1 VQASSTPNSGTG
13 QIRLALVLTLVILAP
28 VYLSMAPSPE
38 LRVTNPMSADDDIEL
53 KLYTLYISSQNTS
66 AGGDGYITTEVPDS
80 GGQDSSSALDNEVEF
95 RSSDMLSSL
104 IVYGRSQHGSSGS
117 YYLPLDLFLRATGPS
132 GSTVEWSITFKA
144 GGSQVGTAS
153 WDTDAC
159 TTSFTNS
166 CSFDHEEFEID
177 LGDDQSFTVSKDER
191 LEITVSAE
199 MSGCDGGSF
208 PGGSSCEAE
217 VAWNEIDDENNR
229 FSQLEVEANAI
240 SNSLVVLQREGA
252 ELAEGPELDWY
263 PNDILSERAMQ
274 FTFDV
279 KSAFGRY
286 DIEATRLIMR
296 DSDGI
301 YRIDHIINEDDEDI
315 EDTSQGIFGE
325 YIWTYPS
332 GLPAGEYSVELEITD
347 IQGNAFLIEHDPVE
361 MHQWG
366 VSINHRLNKLTEYIA
381 PGETTAIPL
390 QLVHKGDSTKSM
402 EIELEVLTNLGS
414 SWVLEFDSPGGYTL
428 NAGGDILNPILTL
441 TAPDDLTGTP
451 EGIEIRAVAEAEV
464 DSVLQVV
471 DQDILQ
477 LDLEKIDVY
486 QPPEVSIWN
495 EEHDVQI
502 ANSTRP
508 DDFDQT
514 VPRYAEYEEFTPF
527 LLEIFNTGFDADTFR
542 VDVLQRAKSII
553 QIYDND
559 TGERILEDEGDGT
572 FHTALL
578 ERHSTQV
585 LLFNVKPS
593 TDRDDPDIGEIEVE
607 VISNGNSSLRTTVIF
622 TIQRTFGIKAEV
634 SQDCDGS
641 PLGHIQV
648 SLCSPSSGNAVVD
661 LRVRITNSMTS
672 GESASWWRIQNPASL
687 EENTDRDPAYG
698 QWQFLILDEDG
709 DAVPRVSLGPGDFT
723 EVFVTVT
730 LTSQVIAG
738 NHTIYLRIIEDNDDD
753 DPRYFDLPIVFEIE
767 AGEPELQIV
776 QVSPNY
782 ELLPG
787 EAYSIQLKVK
797 NNGNGPLTILLDAE
811 VEVSGWSVDIEGP
824 SGSPLIELEAFEEAT
839 FNLEI
844 IVPESA
850 NNGQQVPVQITATP
864 FDTEQSW
871 PEEYTA
877 TITVTVTVGISSL
890 LDILVN
896 EITHPRLSTMVIGL
910 VSILLLFAGVQS
922 RMNRRRWTAHLA
934 YLESLGGGGD
944 GDEETEDE
952 DSDLPSPVTSI
963 EEEDLDD
970 YEDDEIEL
978 V

>member
-1 VQASSTPNSGTG
+1 MQASSTSNRAPGRV
-13 QIRLALVLTLVILAP
+13 RLAILLTLVILAP
-28 VYLSMAPSPE
+28 VYISLAPSPE
-38 LRVTNPMSADDDIEL
+38 LRATEPMSADDDIEL
-53 KLYTLYISSQNTS
+53 KLYTLYLSSQNTS
-66 AGGDGYITTEVPDS
+66 AGGDGYITTKVPES
-80 GGQDSSSALDNEVEF
+80 GGQDSSSALDSEVEF

-117 YYLPLDLFLRATGPS
+117 YYLPLDMFLRATGPS
-132 GSTVEWSITFKA
+132 GSTVEWSITLKA

-159 TTSFTNS
+159 TQSFQNS

-177 LGDDQSFTVSKDER
+177 LEEDQSFIISKDER
-191 LEITVSAE
+191 MEITVSAE

-296 DSDGI
+296 DPNGV

-347 IQGNAFLIEHDPVE
+347 IQGNAFLVEHDPVE

-414 SWVLEFDSPGGYTL
+414 SWILEFDSPGGYTL
-428 NAGGDILNPILTL
+428 DAGGDILNPILTL

-477 LDLEKIDVY
+477 LDLDKIDVY

-514 VPRYAEYEEFTPF
+514 VPRYVEYEEFTPF

-559 TGERILEDEGDGT
+559 TGGRILEDEGDGT

-593 TDRDDPDIGEIEVE
+593 SDRDDPDIGEIEVE

-622 TIQRTFGIKAEV
+622 TIQRTFGIHAEV

-641 PLGHIQV
+641 PLGHIRV
-648 SLCSPSSGNAVVD
+648 SLCSPGSSISVVD

-672 GESASWWRIQNPASL
+672 GESASWWRIQNPAAL

-698 QWQFLILDEDG
+698 QWQFMILDEDG

-738 NHTIYLRIIEDNDDD
+738 NHTVYLRIIEDVDDD
-753 DPRYFDLPIVFEIE
+753 DPRYFDLPMVFEVE
-767 AGEPELQIV
+767 AGDPELQIV

-797 NNGNGPLTILLDAE
+797 NNGNGPLTVLLDAE

-844 IVPESA
+844 TVPDSA
-850 NNGQQVPVQITATP
+850 NNGEQVPVQVTATP

-877 TITVTVTVGISSL
+877 TTTVTLTVGISSL
-890 LDILVN
+890 LDILIN
-896 EITHPRLSTMVIGL
+896 ELTHPRLSTMVIGL
-910 VSILLLFAGVQS
+910 VGILLLFAGVQS

-934 YLESLGGGGD
+934 YLESLGGGD
-944 GDEETEDE
+944 EDEEDEDE
-952 DSDLPSPVTSI
+952 DSDLPAPVTSI
-963 EEEDLDD
+963 EEEESDD

>member
-1 VQASSTPNSGTG
+1 
-13 QIRLALVLTLVILAP
+13 
-28 VYLSMAPSPE
+28 MAPASE
-38 LRVTNPMSADDDIEL
+38 LRSIEPMSADDDVEL

-66 AGGDGYITTEVPDS
+66 AGGDGHITTKVPES
-80 GGQDSSSALDNEVEF
+80 GGQDSSSALDSEVEF

-104 IVYGRSQHGSSGS
+104 IVYGRSQHGSSSS
-117 YYLPLDLFLRATGPS
+117 YYLPLDMFLRATGPS
-132 GSTVEWSITFKA
+132 GSTVEWSIRLKA
-144 GGSQVGTAS
+144 GGSEVGTAS

-159 TTSFTNS
+159 TQSFTNS

-177 LGDDQSFTVSKDER
+177 LGGDQSFTVSKDER

-199 MSGCDGGSF
+199 MSGCDGGSI

-229 FSQLEVEANAI
+229 YSQLEVEANAI
-240 SNSLVVLQREGA
+240 SNSIVVLQREGA
-252 ELAEGPELDWY
+252 ELAEGAELDWY

-279 KSAFGRY
+279 KSSFGRY
-286 DIEATRLIMR
+286 DIESTRLIMR
-296 DSDGI
+296 DPDGI

-366 VSINHRLNKLTEYIA
+366 VSLNHRLNKLTEYIA

-402 EIELEVLTNLGS
+402 EVEMEVLTNLGS
-414 SWVLEFDSPGGYTL
+414 SWILEFDSPGGYTL

-486 QPPEVSIWN
+486 QPPEVSVWN

-514 VPRYAEYEEFTPF
+514 VPRYVEYEEFTPF

-593 TDRDDPDIGEIEVE
+593 SDRDDPDIGEIEVE
-607 VISNGNSSLRTTVIF
+607 IISNGNSSLRTTAVF
-622 TIQRTFGIKAEV
+622 TIQRTFGIHAEV

-641 PLGHIQV
+641 PLGHIRV

-698 QWQFLILDEDG
+698 QWQFMVLDEDG
-709 DAVPRVSLGPGDFT
+709 DSVPRVSLGPGDFT

-730 LTSQVIAG
+730 LTSQVVAG
-738 NHTIYLRIIEDNDDD
+738 NHTVYLRIIEDIDDD
-753 DPRYFDLPIVFEIE
+753 NPRYFDLPMVFEVE
-767 AGEPELQIV
+767 AGDPDLQIV

-787 EAYSIQLKVK
+787 EVYSIQLKVK
-797 NNGNGPLTILLDAE
+797 NNGNGPLTVLLDAE
-811 VEVSGWSVDIEGP
+811 VEESGWSVDIEGP
-824 SGSPLIELEAFEEAT
+824 SGSPLIELDAFEEAT
-839 FNLEI
+839 FNLEVS
-844 IVPESA
+844 VPDSA
-850 NNGQQVPVQITATP
+850 NNGEQVPVQITATP

-871 PEEYTA
+871 PEQYTA
-877 TITVTVTVGISSL
+877 ETTVTMTVGISSL
-890 LDILVN
+890 LDILIN
-896 EITHPRLSTMVIGL
+896 ELTHPRLSTMVIGL
-910 VSILLLFAGVQS
+910 VGILLLFAGIQS

-934 YLESLGGGGD
+934 YLESLGGDDDEDGG
-944 GDEETEDE
+944 EDE
-952 DSDLPSPVTSI
+952 DSDLPAPVTSV
-963 EEEDLDD
+963 EEDESDD

>member
-1 VQASSTPNSGTG
+1 
-13 QIRLALVLTLVILAP
+13 
-28 VYLSMAPSPE
+28 
-38 LRVTNPMSADDDIEL
+38 
-53 KLYTLYISSQNTS
+53 
-66 AGGDGYITTEVPDS
+66 
-80 GGQDSSSALDNEVEF
+80 LDNEVEF

-104 IVYGRSQHGSSGS
+104 IVHGRSQHGSSGS

-159 TTSFTNS
+159 TTSFSNS

-177 LGDDQSFTVSKDER
+177 LGEDQSFTVSKDER

-229 FSQLEVEANAI
+229 FSQLEVEANAL

-252 ELAEGPELDWY
+252 ELAEGAELDWY

-325 YIWTYPS
+325 YLWTYPS

-347 IQGNAFLIEHDPVE
+347 IQGNAFLIEHEPVE

-495 EEHDVQI
+495 EEHDVQM

-559 TGERILEDEGDGT
+559 TGGRILEDEGDGT

-622 TIQRTFGIKAEV
+622 TIQRTFGINAEV

-698 QWQFLILDEDG
+698 QWQFMILDEDG

-730 LTSQVIAG
+730 LTSQVTAG
-738 NHTIYLRIIEDNDDD
+738 NHTVYLRIIEDIDDD
-753 DPRYFDLPIVFEIE
+753 NPRYFDLPIVFEIE
-767 AGEPELQIV
+767 AGDPELQIV

-839 FNLEI
+839 FNLEV
-844 IVPESA
+844 IVPDSA

-877 TITVTVTVGISSL
+877 TTTVTLTVGISSL

-934 YLESLGGGGD
+934 YLESLGGGD
-944 GDEETEDE
+944 EDEETEDE

-963 EEEDLDD
+963 EEEDSDD

>member
-1 VQASSTPNSGTG
+1 
-13 QIRLALVLTLVILAP
+13 
-28 VYLSMAPSPE
+28 
-38 LRVTNPMSADDDIEL
+38 
-53 KLYTLYISSQNTS
+53 
-66 AGGDGYITTEVPDS
+66 
-80 GGQDSSSALDNEVEF
+80 
-95 RSSDMLSSL
+95 MLSSL
-104 IVYGRSQHGSSGS
+104 IVYGRSQHGSSSS
-117 YYLPLDLFLRATGPS
+117 YYLPLDMFLRATGPS
-132 GSTVEWSITFKA
+132 GSTVEWSIRLKA
-144 GGSQVGTAS
+144 GGSEIGTAS

-159 TTSFTNS
+159 TQSFTNS

-177 LGDDQSFTVSKDER
+177 LGGDQSFTVSKDER

-199 MSGCDGGSF
+199 MSGCDGGSI

-229 FSQLEVEANAI
+229 YSQLEVEANAI
-240 SNSLVVLQREGA
+240 SNSIVVLQREGA
-252 ELAEGPELDWY
+252 ELAEGAELDWY

-279 KSAFGRY
+279 KSSFGRY

-296 DSDGI
+296 DPDGI

-366 VSINHRLNKLTEYIA
+366 VSLNHRLNKLTEYIA

-402 EIELEVLTNLGS
+402 EVEMEVLTNLGS
-414 SWVLEFDSPGGYTL
+414 SWILEFDSPGGYTL

-486 QPPEVSIWN
+486 QPPEVSVWN

-514 VPRYAEYEEFTPF
+514 VPRYVEYEEFTPF

-593 TDRDDPDIGEIEVE
+593 SDRDDPDIGEIEVE
-607 VISNGNSSLRTTVIF
+607 VISNGNSSLRTTVVF
-622 TIQRTFGIKAEV
+622 TIQRTFGIYAEV

-641 PLGHIQV
+641 PLGHIRV

-698 QWQFLILDEDG
+698 QWQFMVLDEDG

-730 LTSQVIAG
+730 LTSQVVAG
-738 NHTIYLRIIEDNDDD
+738 NHTVYLRIIEDIDDD
-753 DPRYFDLPIVFEIE
+753 NPRYFDLPMVFEVE
-767 AGEPELQIV
+767 AGNPNLQIV

-797 NNGNGPLTILLDAE
+797 NNGNGPLTVLLDAE
-811 VEVSGWSVDIEGP
+811 VEESGWSVDIEGP

-839 FNLEI
+839 FNLEVS
-844 IVPESA
+844 VPDSA
-850 NNGQQVPVQITATP
+850 NNGEQVPVQITATP

-871 PEEYTA
+871 PEQYTA
-877 TITVTVTVGISSL
+877 EATVTMTVGISSL
-890 LDILVN
+890 LDILIN
-896 EITHPRLSTMVIGL
+896 EITHPRLSTMAISL
-910 VSILLLFAGVQS
+910 VGILLLFAGIQS

-934 YLESLGGGGD
+934 YLESLGGD
-944 GDEETEDE
+944 EDEEGDDDE
-952 DSDLPSPVTSI
+952 DPDLPAPVTSV
-963 EEEDLDD
+963 EGDESDD

>member
-1 VQASSTPNSGTG
+1 MQASSTTNSGRG
-13 QIRLALVLTLVILAP
+13 HFRLAIALTMVILAP
-28 VYLSMAPSPE
+28 ICLSMAPASE
-38 LRVTNPMSADDDIEL
+38 LRSIEPMSADDDVEL

-66 AGGDGYITTEVPDS
+66 AGGDGHITTKVPES
-80 GGQDSSSALDNEVEF
+80 GGQDSSSALDSEVEF

-104 IVYGRSQHGSSGS
+104 IVYGRSQHGSSSS
-117 YYLPLDLFLRATGPS
+117 YYLPLDMFLRATGPS
-132 GSTVEWSITFKA
+132 GSTVEWSIRLKA
-144 GGSQVGTAS
+144 GGSEVGTAS

-159 TTSFTNS
+159 TQSFTNS

-177 LGDDQSFTVSKDER
+177 LGGDQSFTVSKDER

-199 MSGCDGGSF
+199 MSGCDGGSI

-229 FSQLEVEANAI
+229 YSQLEVEANAI
-240 SNSLVVLQREGA
+240 SNSIVVLQREGA
-252 ELAEGPELDWY
+252 ELAEGAELDWY

-279 KSAFGRY
+279 KSSFGRY
-286 DIEATRLIMR
+286 DIESTRLIMR
-296 DSDGI
+296 DPDGI

-366 VSINHRLNKLTEYIA
+366 VSLNHRLNKLTEYIA

-402 EIELEVLTNLGS
+402 EVEMEVLTNLGS
-414 SWVLEFDSPGGYTL
+414 SWILEFDSPGGYTL

-486 QPPEVSIWN
+486 QPPEVSVWN

-514 VPRYAEYEEFTPF
+514 VPRYVEYEEFTPF

-593 TDRDDPDIGEIEVE
+593 SDRDDPDIGEIEVE
-607 VISNGNSSLRTTVIF
+607 IISNGNSSLRTTAVF
-622 TIQRTFGIKAEV
+622 TIQRTFGIHAEV

-641 PLGHIQV
+641 PLGHIRV

-698 QWQFLILDEDG
+698 QWQFMVLDEDG
-709 DAVPRVSLGPGDFT
+709 DSVPRVSLGPGDFT

-730 LTSQVIAG
+730 LTSQVVAG
-738 NHTIYLRIIEDNDDD
+738 NHTVYLRIIEDIDDD
-753 DPRYFDLPIVFEIE
+753 NPRYFDLPMVFEVE
-767 AGEPELQIV
+767 AGDPDLQIV

-787 EAYSIQLKVK
+787 EVYSIQLKVK
-797 NNGNGPLTILLDAE
+797 NNGNGPLTVLLDAE
-811 VEVSGWSVDIEGP
+811 VEESGWSVDIEGP
-824 SGSPLIELEAFEEAT
+824 SGSPLIELDAFEEAT
-839 FNLEI
+839 FNLEVS
-844 IVPESA
+844 VPDSA
-850 NNGQQVPVQITATP
+850 NNGEQVPVQITATP

-871 PEEYTA
+871 PEQYTA
-877 TITVTVTVGISSL
+877 ETTVTMTVGISSL
-890 LDILVN
+890 LDILIN
-896 EITHPRLSTMVIGL
+896 ELTHPRLSTMVIGL
-910 VSILLLFAGVQS
+910 VGILLLFAGIQS

-934 YLESLGGGGD
+934 YLESLGGDDDED
-944 GDEETEDE
+944 GDEDE
-952 DSDLPSPVTSI
+952 DSDLPAPVTSV
-963 EEEDLDD
+963 EEDESDD

>member
-1 VQASSTPNSGTG
+1 
-13 QIRLALVLTLVILAP
+13 
-28 VYLSMAPSPE
+28 
-38 LRVTNPMSADDDIEL
+38 MSADDDVEL

-66 AGGDGYITTEVPDS
+66 AGGDGHITTEVPES
-80 GGQDSSSALDNEVEF
+80 GGQDSSSALDSEVEF

-104 IVYGRSQHGSSGS
+104 IVYGRSQHGSSSS
-117 YYLPLDLFLRATGPS
+117 YYLPLDMFLRATGPS
-132 GSTVEWSITFKA
+132 GSTVEWSIRLKA
-144 GGSQVGTAS
+144 GGSEIGTAS

-159 TTSFTNS
+159 TQSFTNS

-177 LGDDQSFTVSKDER
+177 LGGDQSFTVSKDER
-191 LEITVSAE
+191 MEITVSAE
-199 MSGCDGGSF
+199 MSGCDGGSI

-229 FSQLEVEANAI
+229 YSQLEVEANAI
-240 SNSLVVLQREGA
+240 SNSIVVLQREGA
-252 ELAEGPELDWY
+252 ELAEGAELDWY

-279 KSAFGRY
+279 KSSFGRY
-286 DIEATRLIMR
+286 DIESTRLIMR
-296 DSDGI
+296 DPDGV

-366 VSINHRLNKLTEYIA
+366 VSLNHRLNKLTEYIA

-402 EIELEVLTNLGS
+402 EVEMEVLTNLGS
-414 SWVLEFDSPGGYTL
+414 SWILEFDSPGGYTL

-486 QPPEVSIWN
+486 QPPEVSVWN

-514 VPRYAEYEEFTPF
+514 VPRYVEYEEFTPF

-593 TDRDDPDIGEIEVE
+593 SDRDDPDIGEIEVE
-607 VISNGNSSLRTTVIF
+607 VISNGNSSLRTTVVF
-622 TIQRTFGIKAEV
+622 TIQRTFGIYAEV

-641 PLGHIQV
+641 PLGHIRV

-698 QWQFLILDEDG
+698 QWQFMVLDEDG

-730 LTSQVIAG
+730 LTSQVVAG
-738 NHTIYLRIIEDNDDD
+738 NHTVYLRIIEDIDDD
-753 DPRYFDLPIVFEIE
+753 NPRYFDLPMVFEVE
-767 AGEPELQIV
+767 AGNPNLQIV

-797 NNGNGPLTILLDAE
+797 NNGNGPLTVLLDAE
-811 VEVSGWSVDIEGP
+811 VEESGWSVDIEGP

-839 FNLEI
+839 FNLEVS
-844 IVPESA
+844 VPDSA
-850 NNGQQVPVQITATP
+850 NNGEQVPVQITATP

-871 PEEYTA
+871 PEQYTA
-877 TITVTVTVGISSL
+877 EATVTMTVGISSL
-890 LDILVN
+890 LDILIN
-896 EITHPRLSTMVIGL
+896 EITHPRLSTMAISL
-910 VSILLLFAGVQS
+910 VGILLLFAGIQS

-934 YLESLGGGGD
+934 YLESLGGD
-944 GDEETEDE
+944 EDEEGDDDE
-952 DSDLPSPVTSI
+952 DPDLPAPVTSV
-963 EEEDLDD
+963 EEDESDD

>member
-1 VQASSTPNSGTG
+1 MQASSTPNSGCG
-13 QIRLALVLTLVILAP
+13 QVRLALVLALVILAP
-28 VYLSMAPSPE
+28 VYLSMAPSQE
-38 LRVTNPMSADDDIEL
+38 LRANEPMSADDDIEL

-177 LGDDQSFTVSKDER
+177 LGEDQSFTVSKDER

-252 ELAEGPELDWY
+252 ELAEGAELDWY

-622 TIQRTFGIKAEV
+622 TIQRTFGINAEV

-641 PLGHIQV
+641 PLGHIRV

-698 QWQFLILDEDG
+698 QWQFMILDEDG

-738 NHTIYLRIIEDNDDD
+738 NHTVYLRIIEDIDDD

-767 AGEPELQIV
+767 AGDPELQIV

-839 FNLEI
+839 FNLEVT
-844 IVPESA
+844 VPESA
-850 NNGQQVPVQITATP
+850 NNGQQIPIQITATP

-877 TITVTVTVGISSL
+877 TITVTITVGISSL

-934 YLESLGGGGD
+934 YLESLGGGD
-944 GDEETEDE
+944 EDEETEGE

-963 EEEDLDD
+963 EEENSDD

>member
-1 VQASSTPNSGTG
+1 VQVSSIPNRGCG
-13 QIRLALVLTLVILAP
+13 QVRLALALTLVILAP
-28 VYLSMAPSPE
+28 VYLSMAPSLE
-38 LRVTNPMSADDDIEL
+38 LRSTEPMSVDEDVEL

-66 AGGDGYITTEVPDS
+66 AGGDGYITTKVPES
-80 GGQDSSSALDNEVEF
+80 GGQDSSSALDSEVEF

-104 IVYGRSQHGSSGS
+104 IVHGRSQHGSSGS

-132 GSTVEWSITFKA
+132 GSTVDWSITLKA

-153 WDTDAC
+153 WDTEAC
-159 TTSFTNS
+159 TQSFSNS
-166 CSFDHEEFEID
+166 CSFDHEELEID

-229 FSQLEVEANAI
+229 FSQLEVEANSI

-296 DSDGI
+296 DPNGI

-366 VSINHRLNKLTEYIA
+366 VSLNHRFNRLTEYIA

-414 SWVLEFDSPGGYTL
+414 SWILEFDSPGGYTL

-514 VPRYAEYEEFTPF
+514 VPRYTEYDEFTPF

-593 TDRDDPDIGEIEVE
+593 SDRDDPDIGEIEVE

-622 TIQRTFGIKAEV
+622 TIQRTFGIHAEV

-641 PLGHIQV
+641 PLGHIRV

-698 QWQFLILDEDG
+698 QWQFMIMDEDG

-723 EVFVTVT
+723 EIFVTVT

-738 NHTIYLRIIEDNDDD
+738 NHTVYLRIIEDIDDD
-753 DPRYFDLPIVFEIE
+753 DPRYFDLPIVFEVE

-787 EAYSIQLKVK
+787 EVYSIQLKVK
-797 NNGNGPLTILLDAE
+797 NIGNGPLTVLLDAE
-811 VEVSGWSVDIEGP
+811 VEQSGWGVDIEGP

-839 FNLEI
+839 FNLEVT
-844 IVPESA
+844 VPDSA

-877 TITVTVTVGISSL
+877 TTTVTMTVGISSL

-910 VSILLLFAGVQS
+910 VGILLLFAGIQS
-922 RMNRRRWTAHLA
+922 GMNRRRWTAHLT
-934 YLESLGGGGD
+934 YLESLGGG
-944 GDEETEDE
+944 DEDEKDEDE
-952 DSDLPSPVTSI
+952 DSDFPAPVTSI
-963 EEEDLDD
+963 EEEESDD

>member
-1 VQASSTPNSGTG
+1 
-13 QIRLALVLTLVILAP
+13 
-28 VYLSMAPSPE
+28 
-38 LRVTNPMSADDDIEL
+38 MSAGDDIEL

-177 LGDDQSFTVSKDER
+177 LGEDQSFTVSKDER

-199 MSGCDGGSF
+199 MTGCDGGSF

-252 ELAEGPELDWY
+252 ELAEGPELDWF
-263 PNDILSERAMQ
+263 PNDILSERVMQ

-296 DSDGI
+296 DFNGI

-514 VPRYAEYEEFTPF
+514 VPRYTEYEEFTPF

-622 TIQRTFGIKAEV
+622 TIQRTFGINAEV

-672 GESASWWRIQNPASL
+672 GESASWWRLQNPASL

-698 QWQFLILDEDG
+698 QWQFMILNEDG

-738 NHTIYLRIIEDNDDD
+738 NHTIYLRIIEDIDDD

-767 AGEPELQIV
+767 AGDPELQIV

-811 VEVSGWSVDIEGP
+811 VEVSGWGVDIEGP

-839 FNLEI
+839 FNLEV

-850 NNGQQVPVQITATP
+850 NNGQQVPIQITATP

-934 YLESLGGGGD
+934 YLESLGEGD
-944 GDEETEDE
+944 EDEETEGE

-963 EEEDLDD
+963 EEEDSDD

>member
-1 VQASSTPNSGTG
+1 
-13 QIRLALVLTLVILAP
+13 
-28 VYLSMAPSPE
+28 
-38 LRVTNPMSADDDIEL
+38 MSADDDIEL

-104 IVYGRSQHGSSGS
+104 IVHGRSQHGSSGS
-117 YYLPLDLFLRATGPS
+117 YYIPLDLFLRATGPS

-159 TTSFTNS
+159 TTSFSNS

-177 LGDDQSFTVSKDER
+177 LGEDQSFTVSKDER

-229 FSQLEVEANAI
+229 FSQLEVEANAL

-263 PNDILSERAMQ
+263 PNDILSERVMQ

-296 DSDGI
+296 DFNGI

-495 EEHDVQI
+495 EEHDVQM

-607 VISNGNSSLRTTVIF
+607 VISNGNSSLRTTVMF
-622 TIQRTFGIKAEV
+622 TIQRTFGINAEV

-661 LRVRITNSMTS
+661 LRVRIANSMTS

-698 QWQFLILDEDG
+698 QWQFMILDEDG

-730 LTSQVIAG
+730 LTSQVTAG
-738 NHTIYLRIIEDNDDD
+738 NHTVYLRIIEDIDDD

-767 AGEPELQIV
+767 AGDPELQIV

-839 FNLEI
+839 FNLEV
-844 IVPESA
+844 IVPDSA
-850 NNGQQVPVQITATP
+850 NNGQQDPVQITATP

-877 TITVTVTVGISSL
+877 TTTVTMTVGISSL

-934 YLESLGGGGD
+934 YLESLGGGD
-944 GDEETEDE
+944 EDEETEGE

-963 EEEDLDD
+963 EEEDSDD

>member
-1 VQASSTPNSGTG
+1 MQASSRPNSGCG

-38 LRVTNPMSADDDIEL
+38 LRATEPMSANDDIEL

-80 GGQDSSSALDNEVEF
+80 GGQDSSNALDNEVEF

-104 IVYGRSQHGSSGS
+104 IVHGRSQHGSSGS
-117 YYLPLDLFLRATGPS
+117 YYIPLDLFLRATGPS

-159 TTSFTNS
+159 TTSFSNS

-177 LGDDQSFTVSKDER
+177 LGEDQSFTVSKDER

-229 FSQLEVEANAI
+229 FSQLEVEANAL

-263 PNDILSERAMQ
+263 PNDILSERSMQ

-325 YIWTYPS
+325 YLWTYPS

-347 IQGNAFLIEHDPVE
+347 VQGNAFLIEHEPVE

-495 EEHDVQI
+495 EEHDVQM

-622 TIQRTFGIKAEV
+622 TIQRTFGINAEV

-698 QWQFLILDEDG
+698 QWQFMILDEDG

-738 NHTIYLRIIEDNDDD
+738 NHTVYLRIIEDIDDD
-753 DPRYFDLPIVFEIE
+753 EPRYFDLPIVFEIK
-767 AGEPELQIV
+767 AGDPELQIV

-839 FNLEI
+839 FNLEV

-850 NNGQQVPVQITATP
+850 NNGQQVPIQITATP

-877 TITVTVTVGISSL
+877 TTTVIMTVGISSL

-896 EITHPRLSTMVIGL
+896 EITHPRLSTLVIGL

-922 RMNRRRWTAHLA
+922 RMNRRRWIAHLA
-934 YLESLGGGGD
+934 YLESLGGGD
-944 GDEETEDE
+944 EDEEIEDE

-963 EEEDLDD
+963 EEEDSDD

>member
-1 VQASSTPNSGTG
+1 
-13 QIRLALVLTLVILAP
+13 
-28 VYLSMAPSPE
+28 
-38 LRVTNPMSADDDIEL
+38 
-53 KLYTLYISSQNTS
+53 
-66 AGGDGYITTEVPDS
+66 
-80 GGQDSSSALDNEVEF
+80 
-95 RSSDMLSSL
+95 
-104 IVYGRSQHGSSGS
+104 
-117 YYLPLDLFLRATGPS
+117 
-132 GSTVEWSITFKA
+132 
-144 GGSQVGTAS
+144 
-153 WDTDAC
+153 
-159 TTSFTNS
+159 
-166 CSFDHEEFEID
+166 EEFEID

-934 YLESLGGGGD
+934 YLESLGGGD

-963 EEEDLDD
+963 EEEDSDD

>member
-1 VQASSTPNSGTG
+1 M
-13 QIRLALVLTLVILAP
+13 VILAP
-28 VYLSMAPSPE
+28 VYISLAPSPE
-38 LRVTNPMSADDDIEL
+38 LRATEPMSADDDIEL
-53 KLYTLYISSQNTS
+53 KLYTLYLSSQNTS
-66 AGGDGYITTEVPDS
+66 AGGDGYITTKVPES
-80 GGQDSSSALDNEVEF
+80 GGQDSSSALDSEVEF

-132 GSTVEWSITFKA
+132 GSTVEWSITLKA

-159 TTSFTNS
+159 TQSFTNS

-177 LGDDQSFTVSKDER
+177 LEDDQSFIISKDER
-191 LEITVSAE
+191 MEITVSAE

-296 DSDGI
+296 DPNGI

-347 IQGNAFLIEHDPVE
+347 IQGNAFLVEHDPVE

-414 SWVLEFDSPGGYTL
+414 SWILEFDSPGGYTL
-428 NAGGDILNPILTL
+428 DAGGDILNPILTL

-514 VPRYAEYEEFTPF
+514 VPRYVEYEEFTPF

-572 FHTALL
+572 FHTAIL

-593 TDRDDPDIGEIEVE
+593 SDRDDPDIGEIEVE

-622 TIQRTFGIKAEV
+622 TIQRTFGIHAEV

-641 PLGHIQV
+641 PLGHIRV
-648 SLCSPSSGNAVVD
+648 SLCSPGSSIAVVD

-672 GESASWWRIQNPASL
+672 SESASWWRIQNPAAL

-698 QWQFLILDEDG
+698 QWQFMILDEDG

-730 LTSQVIAG
+730 LTSQVVAG
-738 NHTIYLRIIEDNDDD
+738 NHTVYLRIIEDVDDD
-753 DPRYFDLPIVFEIE
+753 NPRYFDLPMVFEVE

-787 EAYSIQLKVK
+787 ETYSIQLKVK
-797 NNGNGPLTILLDAE
+797 NNGNGPLTVLLDAE

-839 FNLEI
+839 FNLEVT
-844 IVPESA
+844 VPDSA
-850 NNGQQVPVQITATP
+850 NNGEQVPVQITATP

-877 TITVTVTVGISSL
+877 TTTVTLTVGISSL
-890 LDILVN
+890 LDILIN
-896 EITHPRLSTMVIGL
+896 ELTHPRLSTMVIGL
-910 VSILLLFAGVQS
+910 VGILLLFAGVQS

-934 YLESLGGGGD
+934 YLESLGGGD
-944 GDEETEDE
+944 EDEEDEDE
-952 DSDLPSPVTSI
+952 DSDLPAPVTSI
-963 EEEDLDD
+963 EEEESDD

>member
-1 VQASSTPNSGTG
+1 M
-13 QIRLALVLTLVILAP
+13 VILAP
-28 VYLSMAPSPE
+28 VYISLAPSPE
-38 LRVTNPMSADDDIEL
+38 LRATEPMSADDDIEL
-53 KLYTLYISSQNTS
+53 KLYTLYLSSQNTS
-66 AGGDGYITTEVPDS
+66 AGGDGYITTKVPES
-80 GGQDSSSALDNEVEF
+80 GGQDSSSALDSEVEF

-117 YYLPLDLFLRATGPS
+117 YYLPLDMFLRATGPS
-132 GSTVEWSITFKA
+132 GSTVEWSITLKA

-159 TTSFTNS
+159 TQSFTNS

-177 LGDDQSFTVSKDER
+177 LEEDQSFIISKDER
-191 LEITVSAE
+191 MEITVSAE

-296 DSDGI
+296 DPNGI

-347 IQGNAFLIEHDPVE
+347 IQGNAFLVEHDPVE

-414 SWVLEFDSPGGYTL
+414 SWILEFDSPGGYTL
-428 NAGGDILNPILTL
+428 DAGGDILNPILTL

-514 VPRYAEYEEFTPF
+514 VPRYVEYEEFTPF

-572 FHTALL
+572 FHTAIL

-593 TDRDDPDIGEIEVE
+593 SDRDDPDIGEIEVE
-607 VISNGNSSLRTTVIF
+607 IISNGNSSLRTTVIF
-622 TIQRTFGIKAEV
+622 TIQRTFGIHAEV

-641 PLGHIQV
+641 PLGHIRV
-648 SLCSPSSGNAVVD
+648 SLCSPGSSIAVVD

-672 GESASWWRIQNPASL
+672 GESASWWRIQNPAAL

-698 QWQFLILDEDG
+698 QWQFMILDEDG

-738 NHTIYLRIIEDNDDD
+738 NHTVYLRIIEDVDDD
-753 DPRYFDLPIVFEIE
+753 DPRYFDLPMVFEVE

-797 NNGNGPLTILLDAE
+797 NNGNGPLTVLLDAE

-839 FNLEI
+839 FNLEVT
-844 IVPESA
+844 VPDSA
-850 NNGQQVPVQITATP
+850 NNGEQVSVQITATP

-877 TITVTVTVGISSL
+877 TTTVTMTVGISSL
-890 LDILVN
+890 LDILIN
-896 EITHPRLSTMVIGL
+896 ELTHPRLSTMVIGL
-910 VSILLLFAGVQS
+910 VGILLLFAGVQS

-934 YLESLGGGGD
+934 YLESLGGGD
-944 GDEETEDE
+944 EDEEDEDE
-952 DSDLPSPVTSI
+952 DSDLPAPVTSI
-963 EEEDLDD
+963 EEEESDD

>member
-1 VQASSTPNSGTG
+1 MQASSTTNSGRG
-13 QIRLALVLTLVILAP
+13 HFRLAIALTMVILAP
-28 VYLSMAPSPE
+28 ICLSLAPASE
-38 LRVTNPMSADDDIEL
+38 LRSIEPMSADDDVEL

-66 AGGDGYITTEVPDS
+66 AGGDGHITTEVPES
-80 GGQDSSSALDNEVEF
+80 GGQDSSSALDSEVEF

-104 IVYGRSQHGSSGS
+104 IVYGRSQHGSSSS
-117 YYLPLDLFLRATGPS
+117 YYLPLDMFLRATGPS
-132 GSTVEWSITFKA
+132 GSTVEWSIRLKA
-144 GGSQVGTAS
+144 GGSEIGTAS

-159 TTSFTNS
+159 TQSFTNS

-177 LGDDQSFTVSKDER
+177 LGGDQSFTVSKDER

-199 MSGCDGGSF
+199 MSGCDGGSI

-229 FSQLEVEANAI
+229 YSQLEVEANAI
-240 SNSLVVLQREGA
+240 SNSIVVLQREGA
-252 ELAEGPELDWY
+252 ELAEGAELDWY

-279 KSAFGRY
+279 KSSFGRY
-286 DIEATRLIMR
+286 DIESTRLIMR
-296 DSDGI
+296 DPDGV

-366 VSINHRLNKLTEYIA
+366 VSLNHRLNKLTEYIA

-402 EIELEVLTNLGS
+402 EVEMEVLTNLGS
-414 SWVLEFDSPGGYTL
+414 SWILEFDSPGGYTL

-486 QPPEVSIWN
+486 QPPEVSVWN

-514 VPRYAEYEEFTPF
+514 VPRYVEYEEFTPF

-593 TDRDDPDIGEIEVE
+593 SDRDDPDIGEIEVE
-607 VISNGNSSLRTTVIF
+607 VISNGNSSLRTTVVF
-622 TIQRTFGIKAEV
+622 TIQRTFGIYAEV

-641 PLGHIQV
+641 PLGHIRV

-698 QWQFLILDEDG
+698 QWQFMVLDEDG

-730 LTSQVIAG
+730 LTSQVVAG
-738 NHTIYLRIIEDNDDD
+738 NHTVYLRIIEDIDDD
-753 DPRYFDLPIVFEIE
+753 NPRYFDLPMVFEVE
-767 AGEPELQIV
+767 AGNPDLQIV

-797 NNGNGPLTILLDAE
+797 NNGNGPLTVLLDAE
-811 VEVSGWSVDIEGP
+811 VEESGWSVDIEGP

-839 FNLEI
+839 FNLEVS
-844 IVPESA
+844 VPDSA
-850 NNGQQVPVQITATP
+850 NNGEQVPVQITATP

-871 PEEYTA
+871 PEQYTA
-877 TITVTVTVGISSL
+877 EATVTMTVGISSL
-890 LDILVN
+890 LDILIN
-896 EITHPRLSTMVIGL
+896 EITHPRLSTMAISL
-910 VSILLLFAGVQS
+910 VGILLLFAGIQS

-934 YLESLGGGGD
+934 YLESLGGD
-944 GDEETEDE
+944 EDEEGDDDE
-952 DSDLPSPVTSI
+952 DPDLPAPVTSV
-963 EEEDLDD
+963 EEDESDD

>member
-1 VQASSTPNSGTG
+1 VQVSSIPNRGCG
-13 QIRLALVLTLVILAP
+13 RVRLALALTLVILAP

-38 LRVTNPMSADDDIEL
+38 LRATEPMSVDEDVEL

-66 AGGDGYITTEVPDS
+66 AGGDGYITTKVPES
-80 GGQDSSSALDNEVEF
+80 GGQDSSSALDSEVEF

-104 IVYGRSQHGSSGS
+104 IVHGRSQHGSSGS

-132 GSTVEWSITFKA
+132 GSTVDWSITLKA

-153 WDTDAC
+153 WDTEAC
-159 TTSFTNS
+159 TQSFSNS

-191 LEITVSAE
+191 FEITVSAE

-229 FSQLEVEANAI
+229 FSQLEVEANSI

-296 DSDGI
+296 DPNGI

-366 VSINHRLNKLTEYIA
+366 VSLNHRFNRLTEYIA

-414 SWVLEFDSPGGYTL
+414 SWILEFDSPGGYTL

-514 VPRYAEYEEFTPF
+514 VPRYAEYDEFTPF

-593 TDRDDPDIGEIEVE
+593 SDRDDPDIGEIEVE

-622 TIQRTFGIKAEV
+622 TIQRTFGIHAEV

-641 PLGHIQV
+641 PLGHIRV

-687 EENTDRDPAYG
+687 EENTDRDLAYG
-698 QWQFLILDEDG
+698 QWQFMIMDEDG

-723 EVFVTVT
+723 EIFVTVT

-738 NHTIYLRIIEDNDDD
+738 NHTVYLRIIEDIDDD
-753 DPRYFDLPIVFEIE
+753 DPRYFDLPMVFEVE

-787 EAYSIQLKVK
+787 EVYSIQLKVK
-797 NNGNGPLTILLDAE
+797 NIGNGPLTVLLDAE
-811 VEVSGWSVDIEGP
+811 VEQSGWSVDIEGP

-839 FNLEI
+839 FNLEVT
-844 IVPESA
+844 VPDSA

-877 TITVTVTVGISSL
+877 TTTVTMTVGISSL

-910 VSILLLFAGVQS
+910 VGILLLFAGIQS
-922 RMNRRRWTAHLA
+922 RMNRRRWTAHLT
-934 YLESLGGGGD
+934 YLESLGGGD
-944 GDEETEDE
+944 GDEGDEDE
-952 DSDLPSPVTSI
+952 DSDFPAPVTSI
-963 EEEDLDD
+963 EEEESDD
-970 YEDDEIEL
+970 YEGDEIEL

>member
-1 VQASSTPNSGTG
+1 VQASSRPNSGCG

-38 LRVTNPMSADDDIEL
+38 LRATEPMSADDDIEL

-104 IVYGRSQHGSSGS
+104 IVHGRSQHGSSGS

-159 TTSFTNS
+159 TTSFSNS

-177 LGDDQSFTVSKDER
+177 LGEDQSFTVSKDER

-229 FSQLEVEANAI
+229 FSQLEVEANAL

-252 ELAEGPELDWY
+252 ELAEGAELDWY

-325 YIWTYPS
+325 YLWTYPS

-347 IQGNAFLIEHDPVE
+347 IQGNAFLIEHEPVE

-495 EEHDVQI
+495 EEHDVQM

-559 TGERILEDEGDGT
+559 TGGRILEDEGDGT

-622 TIQRTFGIKAEV
+622 TIQRTFGINAEV

-698 QWQFLILDEDG
+698 QWQFMILDEDG

-730 LTSQVIAG
+730 LTSQVTAG
-738 NHTIYLRIIEDNDDD
+738 NHTVYLRIIEDIDDD
-753 DPRYFDLPIVFEIE
+753 NPRYFDLPIVFEIE
-767 AGEPELQIV
+767 AGDPELQIV

-839 FNLEI
+839 FNLEV
-844 IVPESA
+844 IVPDSA

-877 TITVTVTVGISSL
+877 TTTVTLTVGISSL

-934 YLESLGGGGD
+934 YLESLGGGD
-944 GDEETEDE
+944 EDEETEDE

-963 EEEDLDD
+963 EEEDSDD